1 MYLPWSWL
9 KVALFLHPT
18 CTNTIQ
24 SFSER
29 QTRFL
34 RIPVLTVI
42 VWVENKHVLGNDLNF
57 CMLFEKQTEVR
68 QFIFVANDCS
78 LSKEMSW
85 QKTSK
90 ISWNWEQQQQQKIR
104 LSFSEA
110 RFPTA
115 WLPDKLLE
123 SKNPQLSMSEP
134 YKLLTGDMPCGVNV
148 IAHIWCATSSHK
160 SSKLNKDDDLV

>member
-9 KVALFLHPT
+9 KVALLLLHPT
-18 CTNTIQ
+18 CTKTIQ

-34 RIPVLTVI
+34 RIPILAVI

-90 ISWNWEQQQQQKIR
+90 ISWNWEQQQQQKNKALIFR
-104 LSFSEA
+104 GQVSHSM
-110 RFPTA
+110 TA
-115 WLPDKLLE
+115 WQAARKQKPTTEHVGTLQAADRGYAVRCERNRTHLVCYQF
-123 SKNPQLSMSEP
+123 PQ
-134 YKLLTGDMPCGVNV
+134 V
-148 IAHIWCATSSHK
+148 
-160 SSKLNKDDDLV
+160 